1 MKKNRGKTLH
11 KCTNIENKEKSWY
24 NSNVVYERIN
34 RIYKKWR
41 KKQTMKCYNIYYD
54 LLKNPEQ
61 YLESLSTLLEGNQ
74 HICFHVD
81 GISVELN
88 PEDGWETSD
97 IDKRIQQE
105 SRKVARNGFIRTLK
119 RSDEPLTEFLSTL
132 IKNSKK
138 NNVNYSYEYNGGLIT
153 ISPGTSLEEACFKVW
168 QINNA
173 WINARESKP
182 KIINISPNMNPVQIG
197 IEVSNQANHNRKISH
212 GCWTP
217 SIIAKYGEIKVP
229 FTPDLLEIEEGNKKP
244 SSIGYFAKL
253 AGEVP
258 KYLDEMEEALSQA
271 NINNGRKQAVGAIRP
286 NIVEVKTKRGISPWK
301 MVLNALM
308 HGISFQN
315 VNDY

>member
-1 MKKNRGKTLH
+1 MKY
-11 KCTNIENKEKSWY
+11 C
-24 NSNVVYERIN
+24 
-34 RIYKKWR
+34 
-41 KKQTMKCYNIYYD
+41 NIYYD
-54 LLKNPEQ
+54 LLKNQEQ
-61 YLESLSTLLEGNQ
+61 YLEILSTLLEGKQ

-81 GISVELN
+81 GISVELK

-97 IDKRIQQE
+97 IDKRIEEE
-105 SRKVARNGFIRTLK
+105 SRRVAKNGFIRTLK
-119 RSDEPLTEFLSTL
+119 RRDVPLTGFLSNL

-153 ISPGTSLEEACFKVW
+153 ISPETSLEEACFKVW

-182 KIINISPNMNPVQIG
+182 QIIKTSPNMNPIQIG
-197 IEVSNQANHNRKISH
+197 IDVSNQADHNRIISH
-212 GCWTP
+212 GRWTP
-217 SIIAKYGEIKVP
+217 SIIAKYGEIEVP
-229 FTPDLLEIEEGNKKP
+229 FTPDLLEIEER

-258 KYLDEMEEALSQA
+258 KYLYKMEEALRQA
-271 NINNGRKQAVGAIRP
+271 NRNNGRKQAVGAIRP

-301 MVLNALM
+301 MGLNALM

-315 VNDY
+315 VNEARVAERELLKEGAVLGE